1 MKKVLIAVCS
11 ILLIDKV
18 LGFENIINLL
28 ALWGYK
34 RINNYIEN
42 GTLFIEED

>member
-1 MKKVLIAVCS
+1 MKKLLIAVCS
-11 ILLIDKV
+11 ILLIDEI
-18 LGFENIINLL
+18 LGFENIINLI

-42 GTLFIEED
+42 GIPFEEED